1 MTDAASNRPA
11 LDAEEILAGIR
22 RWVDVESPSHDGAAV
37 NKVVDLAAEDFAKL
51 GLKPDRT
58 PGRDGFGDI
67 LAGRSPWGGEEK
79 GVLVLGH
86 LDTVHPHGTLAELNQ
101 WRREGDKVYG
111 PGIYDMKAGAYMAM
125 HAYRHILREGRETPL
140 PIRFLFVPDEEI
152 GSATARESIEAAA
165 AQSKYVLVCEPA
177 RDGGKCVTSRKGTGD
192 FQIAVH
198 GRPAHAGLRHPDGR
212 SAIRE
217 AAKQIVKIEAMTD
230 YEREITTSVGLI
242 EGGTATNVI
251 PQTCTF
257 QVDIRAP
264 DVPRMDELV
273 AKIRALEPEGPDMRL
288 EITGGANRPGYIKD
302 EGITALFEHARGLAA
317 ELGFE
322 LNDTFSGGG
331 SDGNFTAAM
340 GVPTLDGLGADGSGA
355 HTLDEYVYYSSLTE
369 RTALLIRLME
379 TLR

>member
-1 MTDAASNRPA
+1 MTEPASNRPA

-192 FQIAVH
+192 FQ
-198 GRPAHAGLRHPDGR
+198 
-212 SAIRE
+212 
-217 AAKQIVKIEAMTD
+217 
-230 YEREITTSVGLI
+230 
-242 EGGTATNVI
+242 
-251 PQTCTF
+251 
-257 QVDIRAP
+257 
-264 DVPRMDELV
+264 LV
-273 AKIRALEPEGPDMRL
+273 SC
-288 EITGGANRPGYIKD
+288 GAS
-302 EGITALFEHARGLAA
+302 ARGPPD
-317 ELGFE
+317 LGDGKTRAF
-322 LNDTFSGGG
+322 LN
-331 SDGNFTAAM
+331 
-340 GVPTLDGLGADGSGA
+340 
-355 HTLDEYVYYSSLTE
+355 
-369 RTALLIRLME
+369 
-379 TLR
+379 